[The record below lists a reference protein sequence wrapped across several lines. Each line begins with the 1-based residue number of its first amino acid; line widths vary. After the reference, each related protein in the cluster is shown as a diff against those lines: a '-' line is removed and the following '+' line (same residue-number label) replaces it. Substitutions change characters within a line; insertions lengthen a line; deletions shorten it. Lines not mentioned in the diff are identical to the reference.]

1 MLCMAIEGRHK
12 MQKGVEIQ
20 SRFKEQHPY
29 FYKKLEG
36 LGFKQIIW
44 ILYDSFEGHFFVFVF
59 IWYSGFEVVG
69 GTCKLFICVLRL
81 DVLCSSH

>member
-1 MLCMAIEGRHK
+1 MAIEGRHK

-44 ILYDSFEGHFFVFVF
+44 ILYDSFEGHFFCFHLHLVFWF
-59 IWYSGFEVVG
+59 
-69 GTCKLFICVLRL
+69 
-81 DVLCSSH
+81 